1 MLKKGSRLNPNY
13 LTVRER
19 IALKHLIKNSRTS
32 NAELSKI
39 LKITPQ
45 VAGRIRRKLKR
56 EGFIKNY
63 TLDLDYHAMGIRSFS
78 LVLFEMDSSCEEKVM
93 SKNLVSFYR
102 ILTNSATHIALYA
115 FKTPEESNDYFQSLH
130 TKYAGQIKVREIH
143 SFPLKGLIKHSN
155 KDLFGSIIKEFNN
168 VRYDP
173 SRTPSYQ
180 PATKKEKE
188 SLKNLSLNEKTVLK
202 HFIKD
207 PRIPCG
213 KIAQELNNKE
223 ITRSGVNRIKQR
235 LEHRQIVK
243 NYSLK
248 LNYEKFGVNILSFV
262 FVSKKPGY
270 WKLIKEVEGCVK
282 VHPNIIGC
290 YRLNEDGMDAFFCGF
305 RNIKELEM
313 LCNFVQTQTPNLL
326 KVKHIYVMSPSG
338 ELKDSFADLFS
349 NLLD

>member
-1 MLKKGSRLNPNY
+1 MFRKGNRVNPNY

-32 NAELSKI
+32 NTELSNI

-45 VAGRIRRKLKR
+45 VAGRIRRKLKK

-63 TLDLDYHAMGIRSFS
+63 SLDLDYQSMGIRSFS
-78 LVLFEMDSSCEEKVM
+78 LVLFEMESSYEQKIM
-93 SKNLVSFYR
+93 SDHLISFYK

-115 FKTPEESNDYFQSLH
+115 FKTPEETNDYFQSLH
-130 TKYAGQIKVREIH
+130 NKYADHIKIREIH
-143 SFPLKGLIKHSN
+143 TFPLKGLIKHSS
-155 KDLFGSIIKEFNN
+155 KDLFNSIIKEFNN
-168 VRYDP
+168 TRYN
-173 SRTPSYQ
+173 
-180 PATKKEKE
+180 PAKSNFPKPIIRKEKE
-188 SLKNLSLNEKTVLK
+188 ALKNLTSNEKTVLK

-213 KIAQELNNKE
+213 RISQELNNSE

-235 LEHRQIVK
+235 LEHRQII
-243 NYSLK
+243 NGYDLK

-262 FVSKKPGY
+262 FVSKRPGY
-270 WKLIKEVEGCVK
+270 WKLIKQVENCVK

-338 ELKDSFADLFS
+338 ELKDSSADLFLS
-349 NLLD
+349 LL